1 MTFSLSARQGLLT
14 RTGNRLSTILEEEAN
29 LLDMQFDP
37 SMMDDSDIRTLRRRI
52 RRANVVLETEANK
65 LKIALENYGRAADN
79 LDKETPSI
87 SEIISRVE
95 ANMDPAQGLLDQ
107 TQKAVTDLT
116 RLQQDLEES
125 RNYDTTTSLDVHEM
139 KLTPIPTPKFNG
151 RIWEWETFWRS
162 FEHTVHSRNIDNLFK
177 LNYLLDVLRGDAR
190 ESALVDQL
198 LHKLATTTARNERL
212 EEQETLREQLH
223 SIVSQLNLKGEHIDN
238 TFLQKQLLAK
248 FSVDIQRHILRQ
260 KAYHEKDNTWNTMAL
275 LSTAKEYVKS
285 ELKITRQVEQ
295 YQHNPTRKRQHVVPE
310 NRDTS
315 NIPTK
320 WRPTNCFYCNK
331 CGHQPKNC
339 TEVPTIEQRLHI
351 MKTKKLCHNC
361 GANDHIATKCP
372 RGSCRV
378 CGTTGHHTSIC
389 KKLFDSHS
397 PPRLPPPVK
406 LPKKQ
411 SQPTKPTTRASATP
425 AKVNSVNFEPT
436 LDVKPQPNTALHV
449 NDNTEVMILAGQA
462 QVLNPESA
470 MLEPIYVILDTG
482 ADRSFIS
489 NEFAKRLQLKDVA
502 YHQHLWI
509 GRTTGEDVWNHGTAN
524 VGCQRSSAHFYDN
537 QNR

>member
-1 MTFSLSARQGLLT
+1 MTFSLSTRQGLLT

-125 RNYDTTTSLDVHEM
+125 RNYDTTTSLD
-139 KLTPIPTPKFNG
+139 
-151 RIWEWETFWRS
+151 
-162 FEHTVHSRNIDNLFK
+162 
-177 LNYLLDVLRGDAR
+177 
-190 ESALVDQL
+190 ALVDQL

-397 PPRLPPPVK
+397 PLRLPPPVK
-406 LPKKQ
+406 LSKKQ

-425 AKVNSVNFEPT
+425 AK
-436 LDVKPQPNTALHV
+436 LDYLVAGKSRKDANAST
-449 NDNTEVMILAGQA
+449 DITEVTICTFNASPHDEPLQSWEDFCTFESSGVEEFVGPQSKEKQLTDAAVWKTFKETIERKQDGYYMRSPWRREVAQLPDNKGLA
-462 QVLNPESA
+462 V
-470 MLEPIYVILDTG
+470 
-482 ADRSFIS
+482 R
-489 NEFAKRLQLKDVA
+489 RLQTLIIRMSASPNIVKQ
-502 YHQHLWI
+502 YHDTIETQL
-509 GRTTGEDVWNHGTAN
+509 
-524 VGCQRSSAHFYDN
+524 N
-537 QNR
+537 QGIIE